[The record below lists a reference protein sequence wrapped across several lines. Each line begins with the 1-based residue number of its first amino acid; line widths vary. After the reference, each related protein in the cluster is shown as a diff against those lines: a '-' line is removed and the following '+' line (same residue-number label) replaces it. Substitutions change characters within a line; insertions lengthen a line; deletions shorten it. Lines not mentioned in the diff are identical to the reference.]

1 MPVVGAGMQSGS
13 WRGFIDRQESVQR
26 TADRFIAGRNREDRS
41 MFKLPL
47 VIIYMVIAFNITAFT
62 VADLLLFDSLT
73 IKIIASILTVFSWF
87 LAYINRN
94 KFVRIG

>member
-1 MPVVGAGMQSGS
+1 MPVAGASMQYGS
-13 WRGFIDRQESVQR
+13 WRGFIHKQESVHR
-26 TADRFIAGRNREDRS
+26 TADRFITGRNREGRS

-73 IKIIASILTVFSWF
+73 IKIIASILTVFSWV